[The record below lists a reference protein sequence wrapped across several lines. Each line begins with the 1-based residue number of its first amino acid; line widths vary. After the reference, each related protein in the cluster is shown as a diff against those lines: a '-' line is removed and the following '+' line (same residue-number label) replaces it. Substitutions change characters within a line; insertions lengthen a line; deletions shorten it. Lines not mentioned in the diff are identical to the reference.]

1 MATPITSDQLIQY
14 DGKIK
19 EYIEQQ
25 ILKSTVSLQNQINTI
40 RTDVND
46 ISNNINN
53 NANDNVDNTIDSDEL
68 INPINTNLSI
78 NSLNNSFG
86 GIPLKSISPS
96 VITVNEDIQEDYII
110 YDRIITPNEDK
121 VYRNI
126 VVTGD
131 DRSNRVFFSMWYTF
145 DNRELAN
152 KNISVIWINPEGDK
166 GETACCDK
174 QLIGNRLYFAWNIP
188 AHCTVTD
195 GIIQYAIRI
204 TEGENYAW
212 HTLPAQIECVRGLL
226 TAGWDDI
233 DDAVLSPGW
242 VSYIE
247 NKYMVG
253 IIVCTR
259 AEYDALPTKQDDIL
273 YLVKEPDESVTQY
286 LGDKLIS
293 NSGSAVS
300 RELDIQFN
308 NITGYLQK
316 KYSDSD
322 NWIDVVKIGSSDAR
336 ELEIRYDSVSHMLQS
351 KYSDESEWRNIVQ
364 INNSGGGSGI
374 QNIAQMT
381 TSQYDALGDSVDP
394 TTLYLLTD

>member
-40 RTDVND
+40 KTDVTD

-53 NANDNVDNTIDSDEL
+53 NVNDRVDSTADSDEL
-68 INPINTNLSI
+68 INPINNNLSI
-78 NSLNNSFG
+78 KSLNNSFG

-110 YDRIITPNEDK
+110 YDRIITPNENK
-121 VYRNI
+121 EYRNI

-145 DNRELAN
+145 DNRELTN
-152 KNISVIWINPEGDK
+152 KNISVIWINPNGDK

-204 TEGENYAW
+204 TEGEDYAW

-226 TAGWDDI
+226 TADWDNI

-253 IIVCTR
+253 IIVHTR
-259 AEYDALPTKQDDIL
+259 AEYDALPTKQEDIL
-273 YLVKEPDESVTQY
+273 YLVKEPDESITQY
-286 LGDKLIS
+286 LGDNIIS
-293 NSGSAVS
+293 NSSSATS
-300 RELDIQFN
+300 
-308 NITGYLQK
+308 
-316 KYSDSD
+316 
-322 NWIDVVKIGSSDAR
+322 R
-336 ELEIRYDSVSHMLQS
+336 ELEIRYDSTSHMLQS
-351 KYSDESEWRNIVQ
+351 KYSDESEWRDIVQ
-364 INNSGGGSGI
+364 INNSSGGSSI

-381 TSQYDALGDSVDP
+381 TSQYDALGDNIDP